1 MTFELL
7 TSITGSVVRHALTG
21 IGVYLVNQGWISAD
35 DWSQLLAGIVLESLA
50 CSGRSSKNGKAR
62 SRQQPID

>member
-21 IGVYLVNQGWISAD
+21 IGVYLVSQGWISAD
-35 DWSQLLAGIVLESLA
+35 DWSQLLAGIVLAVAGLIWSFIEKWKKPEPPPTA
-50 CSGRSSKNGKAR
+50 
-62 SRQQPID
+62 